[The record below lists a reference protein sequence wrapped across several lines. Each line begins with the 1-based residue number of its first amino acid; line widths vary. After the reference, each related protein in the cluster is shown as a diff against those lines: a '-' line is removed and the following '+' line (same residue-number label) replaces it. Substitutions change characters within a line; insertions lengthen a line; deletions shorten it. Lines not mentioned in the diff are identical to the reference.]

1 MNKEIINILSLDGGG
16 SKGVYTLGVLS
27 ELEKAFGCKIYKK
40 FDLIYGT
47 STGSIIASL
56 LALGLGVDEIKKHYF
71 EIIPSIM
78 TCSRSSNKSKTLE
91 AFAEKIY
98 KDKGFS
104 DFKTNVGIVAM
115 NYETQKPLIFKTTSK
130 MAHGVKNS
138 FEPAFGLEI
147 KDAVIASCS
156 ATPIFK
162 EKILHTNN
170 KGTLVAID
178 GGFIANNPT
187 LFAIID
193 SEKGLGYSIENT
205 RVLSIGVGNYIEKPL
220 LKFHGILSLFK
231 IFKIVSR
238 ILNASSNTTEELARL
253 LFPNLRMVRINET
266 FNEPEFGTNMVEKDI
281 KKLDKMYH
289 LGVQSY
295 AKFEKELIRLEFV

>member
-1 MNKEIINILSLDGGG
+1 MKKKTINILSLDGGG

-27 ELEKAFGCKIYKK
+27 ELEKASGCKIFEK

-56 LALGLGVDEIKKHYF
+56 LALGMGVDEIKKHYF
-71 EIIPSIM
+71 EIIPAIM
-78 TCSRSSNKSKTLE
+78 TCSGSSNKTKKLE
-91 AFAEKIY
+91 SFAKKIY
-98 KDKGFS
+98 LEKGFN

-115 NYETQKPLIFKTTSK
+115 NYETQTPLIFKTTSA
-130 MAHGVKNS
+130 MAHGVKAS
-138 FEPAFGLEI
+138 FEPAFGVKI

-162 EKILHTNN
+162 EKVLETSN
-170 KGTLVAID
+170 KGTMVAID

-193 SEKGLGYSIENT
+193 SAKGLGYEIEDT

-220 LKFHGILSLFK
+220 LKFHGIISLFK

-238 ILNASSNTTEELARL
+238 ILNASSNTTEVLANL
-253 LFPNLRMVRINET
+253 LFPNLKMVRINET
-266 FNEPEFGTNMVEKDI
+266 FNEPQFETNMI
-281 KKLDKMYH
+281 
-289 LGVQSY
+289 
-295 AKFEKELIRLEFV
+295 

>member
-138 FEPAFGLEI
+138 FEPAFWFG
-147 KDAVIASCS
+147 
-156 ATPIFK
+156 
-162 EKILHTNN
+162 N
-170 KGTLVAID
+170 KGCCD
-178 GGFIANNPT
+178 C
-187 LFAIID
+187 LFLPHQF
-193 SEKGLGYSIENT
+193 SKRKYSIQIIRYT
-205 RVLSIGVGNYIEKPL
+205 SCYRRWVYCKQ
-220 LKFHGILSLFK
+220 
-231 IFKIVSR
+231 
-238 ILNASSNTTEELARL
+238 
-253 LFPNLRMVRINET
+253 PNLVCN
-266 FNEPEFGTNMVEKDI
+266 
-281 KKLDKMYH
+281 Y
-289 LGVQSY
+289 
-295 AKFEKELIRLEFV
+295 